1 MRKKQAA
8 ARRIVREQKRLQRQQ
23 GQQQGG
29 VEEGDEEESEDEGEG
44 EAGLGD
50 EQQQQQDGE
59 EDDGVNW
66 ATIELPSKREEAA
79 SRAWLKREGKLG
91 ELYNLA
97 YKGKHPKEWDKVST
111 AFSGPWMLHGC

>member
-1 MRKKQAA
+1 
-8 ARRIVREQKRLQRQQ
+8 
-23 GQQQGG
+23 
-29 VEEGDEEESEDEGEG
+29 
-44 EAGLGD
+44 
-50 EQQQQQDGE
+50 
-59 EDDGVNW
+59 VNW